1 MDDKE
6 ESDAVTMI
14 KFEATLII
22 FDRSPLDEDS
32 QKRETRKHL
41 IFLLIAYLVSVFI
54 FLDTNYCFRLFQYSI
69 FACVVFYSI
78 INTTSFILNKVVYRL
93 LKSVFM
99 HLACLLFIV
108 ILHEVYESYVLMFDE
123 YNGWF
128 FLLKFLVCL
137 VKDNSNHPDVYH
149 TDHTHSHVV
158 LRPTIS
164 TIV

>member
-1 MDDKE
+1 MHDKE
-6 ESDAVTMI
+6 ESDTVTM
-14 KFEATLII
+14 II

-32 QKRETRKHL
+32 QKRKIRNNL
-41 IFLLIAYLVSVFI
+41 IFLLIAYLVSVLI
-54 FLDTNYCFRLFQYSI
+54 FLDTNYCFRLFRYSI

-108 ILHEVYESYVLMFDE
+108 ILHKVYESYVLMFDE
-123 YNGWF
+123 YDRWF
-128 FLLKFLVCL
+128 FLLEFLVCL
-137 VKDNSNHPDVYH
+137 VKDNSNYSDLYH
-149 TDHTHSHVV
+149 TDHTHSHVA
-158 LRPTIS
+158 LCPKSS